1 MPHDVPTCWN
11 STYDMLWFALKY
23 EKAIKSMTQAWELG
37 LCIYELSSKEWVL
50 AQQLADVL
58 EVCPLCQINANSTL
72 YTVSTVSTHRGPH
85 QHHDAA
91 QTAES
96 LARTPYSDSFYHYAE
111 LADLFSSRY

>member
-1 MPHDVPTCWN
+1 MPRDVPTRWN
-11 STYDMLWFALKY
+11 STYDMLRFALKY
-23 EKAIKSMTQAWELG
+23 EKAIKSMTQVQELG
-37 LCIYELSSKEWVL
+37 LRIYELSSEEWVL

-72 YTVSTVSTHRGPH
+72 YAMSAVSTHRGPH